1 MNDNEHQN
9 PSCLHIHD
17 YIEVPACMLL
27 KYKDFPNNL
36 RYVSQLTVPH
46 DVQVNC
52 MFSFSRVNS
61 HHCGQLAIW
70 GELMSLRPYLIVV
83 QRSTYLLM

>member
-17 YIEVPACMLL
+17 NIEVPACMLL
-27 KYKDFPNNL
+27 KFNDFPNNL
-36 RYVSQLTVPH
+36 LYVSQLTVPH

-61 HHCGQLAIW
+61 HHCGQQVMR
-70 GELMSLRPYLIVV
+70 GEWMSLRPYLIEV
-83 QRSTYLLM
+83 QRSTYLMM